1 MAVYFIFIDGLGIGG
16 NNEYNPLTRKGYSFF
31 DAMAG
36 GLSLTKSAEEVRSE
50 RHVFKHID
58 ATLGVEG
65 LPQSGTGQVSL
76 FSGVNASKHVGKHY
90 GPFPHSATKEL
101 LSTMSVASR
110 AAVMGLSFE
119 FMNAY
124 PPIFFRL
131 SSQRNRWSTTTL
143 MCQQQ
148 SIPLHTE
155 EDVRSGL
162 AITAE
167 ITQEIWKERLG
178 IDLPKIN
185 EQQAAERMLMAGR
198 RNDIVMYEYYLTDK
212 AGHAMD
218 HGMAENVIARI
229 DAFLSALADGMGSG
243 DLLLLSSDHGNI
255 EDLGVKTHTTN
266 PVPLIALGNGADAFY
281 DALSIADVVPGLM
294 KRLA

>member
-1 MAVYFIFIDGLGIGG
+1 MAVYFVFIDGLGIGG

-76 FSGVNASKHVGKHY
+76 FSGVNAPKHVGKHY

-110 AAVMGLSFE
+110 AATMGLSFE

-185 EQQAAERMLMAGR
+185 EQQAAERMLIAGR

-229 DAFLSALADGMGSG
+229 DAFLSALVDGMGSD
-243 DLLLLSSDHGNI
+243 DLLLISSDHGNI

-281 DALSIADVVPGLM
+281 DVLSIADVVPGLM
-294 KRLA
+294 KRFV